1 MDMILSKLQ
10 ETPDLLLPL
19 PVLSFQFGL
28 PIPAAPRPLA
38 PRSESHVTY
47 SASVRKGHWSSS
59 ALMLDAP
66 LEIWI
71 WNTGC
76 VTPADSRYPWS
87 PPSSCSSWME
97 QEDKQGVCEAQDS
110 QDKGMGSDS
119 ENCEDREGDPDE
131 RGMGSNPQDEAPRGH
146 SEERE
151 LMPNIC
157 TEGLLSEE
165 DGVAGREEEDDQSGV
180 AEMAMF
186 PGLSESDSI
195 SRSPQEEEEEESAGE
210 NRLEEEEEQ
219 PPPAVLPWRRHLS
232 LGSRHRGDKSAHRR
246 FRRLHHPMSMDLG
259 ELDSLMASIM
269 DAPTICPDCGE
280 SFSPGA
286 AFLQHQRIHRLA
298 EAAAA
303 ASLEPFG
310 FAGECEAVVG
320 MMGVGGGFG
329 AGPALARPPRE
340 KPFRCGECGK
350 GFSRNTYLTN
360 HLRLHTGERP
370 NLCADCGKSFS
381 WRADLLK
388 HRRLHT
394 GEKPYPC
401 PECGEAF
408 SLSSHLLSHRRAH
421 AAASGAGPAALRPFA
436 CGECGKGFVRR
447 SHLAN
452 HQRIHTGEKPHGCG
466 ECGKR
471 FSWRSD
477 LVKHQRV
484 HTGEKP
490 YMCSE
495 CGETFSVSSHLFT
508 HKRTHSGE
516 RPYVCRECG
525 KGFGRNSHLV
535 NHLRVH
541 TGEKP
546 FRCGQCEKRFS
557 DFSTLTQHQR
567 THTGEKPYTCTECG
581 KSFIQSSHLIRHR
594 RIHTGNKP
602 HKCAGCG
609 KGFRYKTH
617 LAQHQKLHLC

>member
-1 MDMILSKLQ
+1 MRRICSSA
-10 ETPDLLLPL
+10 T
-19 PVLSFQFGL
+19 S
-28 PIPAAPRPLA
+28 AALIWPGRDQLTA
-38 PRSESHVTY
+38 PRSPAILARRQHDSVGRCAKRPRESRPVACLLAGRGGLFINRDFGSQT
-47 SASVRKGHWSSS
+47 RGSS
-59 ALMLDAP
+59 ACTGRRP
-66 LEIWI
+66 FLESL
-71 WNTGC
+71 
-76 VTPADSRYPWS
+76 VTSLVRPSR
-87 PPSSCSSWME
+87 ME
-97 QEDKQGVCEAQDS
+97 QDDKQGVCEAPDS
-110 QDKGMGSDS
+110 EDKGMGSDF
-119 ENCEDREGDPDE
+119 ENSEDRGGDRED
-131 RGMGSNPQDEAPRGH
+131 SSDAQDV
-146 SEERE
+146 
-151 LMPNIC
+151 
-157 TEGLLSEE
+157 EGLLSEE
-165 DGVAGREEEDDQSGV
+165 EGVALREEEDDQSAICEV
-180 AEMAMF
+180 AMF
-186 PGLSESDSI
+186 PGLCESDS
-195 SRSPQEEEEEESAGE
+195 RSGSTGENRLQEEEEEEE
-210 NRLEEEEEQ
+210 
-219 PPPAVLPWRRHLS
+219 PPPLPVLPWRRHLS
-232 LGSRHRGDKSAHRR
+232 LGSRPRGDKPAHRR
-246 FRRLHHPMSMDLG
+246 FRRLHHPMAVDLG
-259 ELDSLMASIM
+259 ELDSLMASLM

-286 AFLQHQRIHRLA
+286 PFLQHQRMHRLA

-303 ASLEPFG
+303 ASLAPFG
-310 FAGECEAVVG
+310 LADARGAGAG
-320 MMGVGGGFG
+320 AGAAGGFG

-421 AAASGAGPAALRPFA
+421 AAASGAGAAALRPFA

-466 ECGKR
+466 DCGKR

-495 CGETFSVSSHLFT
+495 CGEAFSVSSHLFT

-525 KGFGRNSHLV
+525 KRFGRNSHLV

-567 THTGEKPYTCTECG
+567 THTGEKPYTCLECG

>member
-1 MDMILSKLQ
+1 
-10 ETPDLLLPL
+10 
-19 PVLSFQFGL
+19 
-28 PIPAAPRPLA
+28 
-38 PRSESHVTY
+38 
-47 SASVRKGHWSSS
+47 
-59 ALMLDAP
+59 
-66 LEIWI
+66 
-71 WNTGC
+71 
-76 VTPADSRYPWS
+76 
-87 PPSSCSSWME
+87 ME
-97 QEDKQGVCEAQDS
+97 QEDNQGMCEAQDS
-110 QDKGMGSDS
+110 EDKGMGTDF
-119 ENCEDREGDPDE
+119 ENSEDREGDPEE
-131 RGMGSNPQDEAPRGH
+131 RGMGCNPHNTDKREGRPEQETGSNPQEEAPRGH
-146 SEERE
+146 SDERE
-151 LMPNIC
+151 LVSDIC

-165 DGVAGREEEDDQSGV
+165 GGIALREEEDDQSGV

-186 PGLSESDSI
+186 PGLSESDSV
-195 SRSPQEEEEEESAGE
+195 SRSPREEEEEESAGE

-219 PPPAVLPWRRHLS
+219 PPPPVLPWRRHLS
-232 LGSRHRGDKSAHRR
+232 LGTRHRGEKPAHRR
-246 FRRLHHPMSMDLG
+246 FRRLHHPMAMDLG

-310 FAGECEAVVG
+310 LAEASAALWSAGC
-320 MMGVGGGFG
+320 
-329 AGPALARPPRE
+329 
-340 KPFRCGECGK
+340 
-350 GFSRNTYLTN
+350 RNTYLTN

-370 NLCADCGKSFS
+370 KPVRRLRQELQLA
-381 WRADLLK
+381 RRPAQ
-388 HRRLHT
+388 HRRCT
-394 GEKPYPC
+394 RARSPTRARSVG
-401 PECGEAF
+401 GF

-546 FRCGQCEKRFS
+546 FCCGQCEKRFS

-567 THTGEKPYTCTECG
+567 THTGEKPYTCIECG

-602 HKCAGCG
+602 HKCTGCG